1 MNTFNIPEGKIMETV
16 LYKSCLC
23 GKNKRI
29 FWAREQSKT
38 KVQRWE
44 RAGNYEKNS
53 KLSLVPALKQKRVMW
68 GDFRKQAG
76 ANDTGPHKSQ
86 QWGGGILFNTQPAA
100 TGKFKQR
107 AKGSKFS
114 KGHSGPRERN
124 GQRGG
129 VRTGSRESSYLTD
142 GAVQVQEAQARG
154 RSRD

>member
-53 KLSLVPALKQKRVMW
+53 KLSLVPALK
-68 GDFRKQAG
+68 
-76 ANDTGPHKSQ
+76 
-86 QWGGGILFNTQPAA
+86 
-100 TGKFKQR
+100 
-107 AKGSKFS
+107 
-114 KGHSGPRERN
+114 
-124 GQRGG
+124 
-129 VRTGSRESSYLTD
+129 
-142 GAVQVQEAQARG
+142 
-154 RSRD
+154 